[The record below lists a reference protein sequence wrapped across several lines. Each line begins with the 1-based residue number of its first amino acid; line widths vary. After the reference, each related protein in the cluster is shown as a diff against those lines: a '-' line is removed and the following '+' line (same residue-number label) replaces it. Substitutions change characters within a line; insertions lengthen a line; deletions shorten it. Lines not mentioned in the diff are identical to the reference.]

1 MYFSLILAT
10 VDRTAELERFLRSL
24 TRQTHRDLELIV
36 VDQNPDDRLAPI
48 LASYRNR
55 FPIKHIH
62 SERGLSRAR
71 NVGLQHA
78 SGDVVAFPDDD
89 CVYPPDLLS
98 RVAGYFESHP
108 DCDGLTGRAVD
119 FDGVTPV
126 WRFEDV
132 AGEVNKRNVWRRG
145 TSFTIFLSRN
155 IVKIVGGFDTTL
167 GVGSGTMW
175 GSSEETDYLIRCLY
189 ARARVHFDPD
199 LIVFHPKPAVT
210 HDPKTVSRGYAYG
223 RGMGRVLRMHGYPF
237 SFVVMCLIRP
247 LGGTVISMMSGR
259 FKKALYHWAV
269 FRGRL
274 HGWYDRDPAR

>member
-1 MYFSLILAT
+1 MFFSLILAT
-10 VDRTAELERFLRSL
+10 VERTDELGRFLSSL
-24 TRQTHRDLELIV
+24 ERQTHGDLELIV
-36 VDQNPDDRLAPI
+36 VDQNPDDRLVPL

-55 FPIKHIH
+55 ISIRHVR
-62 SERGLSRAR
+62 SGRGLSRAR

-78 SGDVVAFPDDD
+78 RGDIIAFPDDD

-108 DCDGLTGRAVD
+108 DCDGLTGRAMD
-119 FDGVTPV
+119 LDGVSPI

-132 AGEVNKRNVWRRG
+132 AGEVNKLNVWTRC

-155 IVKIVGGFDTTL
+155 IVRIVGDFDPAL
-167 GVGSGTMW
+167 GVGAGTVW
-175 GSSEETDYLIRCLY
+175 GSAEEMDYLVRCLY
-189 ARARVHFDPD
+189 AGARIHFDPA
-199 LIVFHPKPAVT
+199 LVVLHPNPVGN
-210 HDPKTVSRGYAYG
+210 HDARTISRGYAYG

-237 SFVVMCLIRP
+237 SFVFMRLVRP
-247 LGGTVISMMSGR
+247 LGGTVLSLASGR
-259 FKKALYHWAV
+259 FSKAMYHWAV